1 MGVSGAPRSRPAA
14 GRRRA
19 TKGAKTTPGLAA
31 RRAALLILEESLNP
45 AAILSERLEA
55 GLARASLAPADA
67 AFVRALVLG
76 TLRRRRGLEAALGR
90 LVERPLPARHA
101 RVHLVLL
108 IGLAQLLLFD
118 TPPHA
123 AVTTAVAL
131 VQAGKGASRP
141 LAGLVNA
148 VLRRAVDE
156 RDRLAPLVAPRP
168 ENVLPPWIEERWRT
182 RFGETALERIAR
194 VVAIPPPI
202 DLTLKPGVDGRSLA
216 ERLKA
221 EVLPTGSLRLAPG
234 TRVERLEGF
243 RQGKFWVQDA
253 AAMLPVR
260 LLLTA
265 LETCGGVGA
274 GPVIDLAAAPGGK
287 TMQLAAAG
295 VRVQALDRSRSR
307 LERLRENL
315 ARTRLSAELLVGDAQ
330 HPPFAPGSASAVLL
344 DAPCSATGTLRRHP
358 DLGWKRGPDDIA
370 RLAER
375 QRRMLEA
382 AAGLVAQG
390 GVLVYCVCSLEPEEG
405 VGQVEEFLAKHREFA
420 RLPVREAEL
429 PGLAEA
435 RTPSGDVLTHPGI
448 WAGRGGID
456 GFHVSR
462 LVRRQD

>member
-1 MGVSGAPRSRPAA
+1 MSPRHRSRPA
-14 GRRRA
+14 GSRA
-19 TKGAKTTPGLAA
+19 AKGAKGARATPGLAV
-31 RRAALLILEESLNP
+31 RRVALAILEESLAP
-45 AAILSERLEA
+45 TAILSERLEA
-55 GLARASLAPADA
+55 GLARVSLAPADA

-76 TLRRRRGLEAALGR
+76 TLRRRRGLEAALAR
-90 LVERPLPARHA
+90 LVARPLPSRHA

-131 VQAGKGASRP
+131 VQAGKGANRP

-148 VLRRAVDE
+148 VLRRAADE

-182 RFGETALERIAR
+182 RFGDTELARIAG
-194 VVAIPPPI
+194 VVAAPPPI
-202 DLTLKPGVDGRSLA
+202 DLTVKPGVDVRSLA

-221 EVLPTGSLRLAPG
+221 EVLPTDGLRLAPG

-253 AAMLPVR
+253 AATLPVR

-265 LETCGGVGA
+265 LEACGGM
-274 GPVIDLAAAPGGK
+274 GPVLDLAAAPGGK

-295 VRVQALDRSRSR
+295 VQVRALDRSRSR
-307 LERLRENL
+307 LARLRENL

-382 AAGLVAQG
+382 AAGLVAPG

-405 VGQVEEFLAKHREFA
+405 VRQVEEFLARYPEFA

-429 PGLAEA
+429 PDLVEA

-448 WAGRGGID
+448 WASRGGID